1 MTFCHDVVGMANVV
15 VVANVVC
22 VANVVIVDDVVRD
35 DALGGVMD
43 QLLCVDGRALLDETY
58 DSTINVG
65 YI

>member
-1 MTFCHDVVGMANVV
+1 MANVV

-43 QLLCVDGRALLDETY
+43 QLLCVDGRALLEET
-58 DSTINVG
+58 
-65 YI
+65 